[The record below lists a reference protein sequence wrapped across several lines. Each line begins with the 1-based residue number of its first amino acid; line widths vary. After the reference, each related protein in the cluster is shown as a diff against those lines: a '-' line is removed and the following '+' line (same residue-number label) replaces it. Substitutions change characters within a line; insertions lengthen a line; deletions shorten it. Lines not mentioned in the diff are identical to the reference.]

1 MICVKKRHIHITYYS
16 NEKLRSAD
24 HSSNLSFKVQ
34 AQLRP
39 ILTEAQLKDEEFWAA
54 LIEAQDFG
62 PMLFHYFTYNKMS

>member
-39 ILTEAQLKDEEFWAA
+39 ILTEAQLKDEEF
-54 LIEAQDFG
+54 
-62 PMLFHYFTYNKMS
+62 